1 METNSDIYLIGFSI
15 GIFLLVTFFF
25 LKKIAS
31 SNELKV
37 KIEEV
42 PDSVIKDDEPAQ
54 SSFDFNEEAKKNSNF
69 DQKLIIFNLISIDG
83 SFFDID
89 QLFGFISNYE
99 TKLINGYFSY
109 KHNNEEIFRIANA
122 INPGTF
128 RPETKSQAI
137 IIASDINNVDDAVH
151 TVEEM
156 LNFAAKFSDNFHA
169 SICDVDRLPLTKQ
182 MISHVRSTAQEAS
195 RLKQVS
201 DYA

>member
-128 RPETKSQAI
+128 GPETKSQAI

-156 LNFAAKFSDNFHA
+156 LNFATKFSDNFHA